1 MNIKSLIIILLGGT
15 LISCE
20 VEQKDAPD
28 IPCGPPAGDIYIFCG
43 NDSVI
48 AAHDAVLVIPAEVT
62 ELNLD
67 ILSFGLGSIEKTG
80 GSESITVKNQEFSFP
95 PEDKYYY
102 NTEDNPYYKLYR
114 YRQPITFLFG
124 FEEETEES
132 ISASFRIHIAT
143 YNMSY
148 ADITI
153 IKDKSRQ
160 TTLTN

>member
-1 MNIKSLIIILLGGT
+1 MNKIFQALIIASIA
-15 LISCE
+15 IFYSCSKE
-20 VEQKDAPD
+20 MEDNPD
-28 IPCGPPAGDIYIFCG
+28 LPYGPPAGDIYIFCG

-48 AAHDAVLVIPAEVT
+48 AAHNATLVIPAEVT
-62 ELNLD
+62 EFNLD
-67 ILSFGLGSIEKTG
+67 ILSFGLGSIEKMG

-102 NTEDNPYYKLYR
+102 NTEDNPYHKLYR

-124 FEEETEES
+124 PEEETEES

-153 IKDKSRQ
+153 IKDIKRK
-160 TTLTN
+160 